1 MRKNIAS
8 IDIGTH
14 TARILIVRQTGGPG
28 LFQPLFRKRT
38 YIRLG
43 EDFDYL
49 GDKGIHANGVARAT
63 KALQGFSQHIEGLNV
78 HTVLAVATGIIR
90 ETSNR
95 DQFLGSICENAGFN
109 LKIRAIGGDEEAIL
123 TGKGVLYALGIQK
136 GPFVIFDLG
145 GGSTEFLVGG
155 NGEPKAASI
164 PIGAVTLTQK
174 YLKFDPPDP
183 KEVIFLSNH
192 IDDCLKGLGAL
203 NFRSVGSCTK
213 SCLLIGSGGTVTT
226 LVVMLNGILP
236 QEIVPDRINGLVLK
250 RSAIEAVFDKMK
262 ILGLK
267 ERLELSG
274 LDRGRAG
281 VVLAGTLVVLRLLYF
296 LKLSHMTVSLSDL
309 LEGIIVRY
317 FEGEENE

>member
-1 MRKNIAS
+1 MGKNVAS

-14 TARILIVRQTGGPG
+14 TARILIVRQTGPPE
-28 LFQPLFRKRT
+28 FFRPLFRKRT

-49 GDKGIHANGVARAT
+49 EGKGIHANGVARAAR
-63 KALQGFSQHIEGLNV
+63 ALQGFSRHIEEHDV
-78 HTVLAVATGIIR
+78 HTVLAVATGIVR
-90 ETSNR
+90 EASNR
-95 DQFLGSICENAGFN
+95 DQFLGFICENAGFN
-109 LKIRAIGGDEEAIL
+109 LKVRAIGGDEEAIL
-123 TGKGVLYALGIQK
+123 TGQGVLHALGIQK
-136 GPFVIFDLG
+136 GPFLIFDLG

-155 NGEPKAASI
+155 KGEPKAASI

-174 YLKFDPPDP
+174 FLKVDPPDP
-183 KEVIFLSNH
+183 KEIIFLSNH

-203 NFRSVGSCTK
+203 NSRSVGSCTK
-213 SCLLIGSGGTVTT
+213 NCPLIGSGGTVTT
-226 LVVMLNGILP
+226 LAVMLNRILP

-250 RSAIEAVFDKMK
+250 RSAIEALFDKMK
-262 ILGLK
+262 TAGLK

-296 LKLSHMTVSLSDL
+296 LKLSHMTASLSDL